1 MWIKNNHMGYMNVFE
16 NAVYL
21 TYDHFDREH
30 DHYIINGWNRLL
42 IGIIRIEYIVV
53 SENGITMG

>member
-1 MWIKNNHMGYMNVFE
+1 MGYMNVFE